1 MLLGKEGKRI
11 EINGF
16 NLPFSFYLR
25 FHDLSDAIRIFEI
38 LFLNKEGKRIEIN
51 EMI

>member
-11 EINGF
+11 EIPF